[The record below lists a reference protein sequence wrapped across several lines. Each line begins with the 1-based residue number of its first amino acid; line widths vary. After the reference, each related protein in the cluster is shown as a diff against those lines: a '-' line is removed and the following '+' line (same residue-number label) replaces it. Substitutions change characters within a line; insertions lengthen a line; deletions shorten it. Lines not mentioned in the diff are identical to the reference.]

1 MKKEIKKIISSW
13 AIEIITVFPFTKKT
27 SLWVDRLIVWGR
39 L

>member
-1 MKKEIKKIISSW
+1 MKKAIKKFISSW

-27 SLWVDRLIVWGR
+27 SIWVDRLIVWGG